1 MYKLGLIGYPLGHS
15 MSAVIQQA
23 GFKSIGAEGSYD
35 ILETPPE
42 DLISRVKFLKVNDY
56 SGFNITIPLKVP
68 ISLFLD
74 EIDETAN
81 IAGCA
86 NTVKILP
93 DKSFKGY
100 NTDIYGFRTAIPN
113 SSRLNGKKAGI
124 IGTGGASRAATVGLI
139 QTGVKEINY
148 YCRNIINSTPMVNSM
163 IDAFP
168 EITFNSY
175 QLQNKIIDL
184 SDLSILVN
192 CTPVGMR
199 GNSMDMTPISKYS
212 LESLP
217 KDALVYDVIYNPIR
231 TLFLQDAEKLGLEI
245 VSGLDMLIYQGAKAL
260 EIWTGKTPD
269 FQAMKIAALEELLIK
284 SSNVSID

>member
-23 GFKSIGAEGSYD
+23 GFKSIGETGSYD
-35 ILETPPE
+35 ILETPPNE
-42 DLISRVKFLKVNDY
+42 LIDRVKFLKVNNYD
-56 SGFNITIPLKVP
+56 GFNVTIPLKVP

-86 NTVKILP
+86 NTVKIMP

-100 NTDIYGFRTAIPN
+100 NTDIYGFRAAIPN
-113 SSRLNGKKAGI
+113 ASRLDGKTAGI

-139 QTGVKEINY
+139 QAGIKVVNY
-148 YCRNIINSTPMVNSM
+148 YSRNIINSSAMINSM
-163 IDAFP
+163 RNSFP
-168 EITFNSY
+168 EITFNNY
-175 QLQNKIIDL
+175 QLQNIRNL
-184 SDLSILVN
+184 SDISILVN

-199 GNSMDMTPISKYS
+199 GNSMDMMPITRLS
-212 LESLP
+212 LEELP
-217 KDALVYDVIYNPIR
+217 KDALVYDVIYNPMK
-231 TLFLQDAEKLGLEI
+231 TLLLKEAESLGLET

-260 EIWTGKTPD
+260 EIWTGKMPD
-269 FQAMKIAALEELLIK
+269 VQTMKIAALEELY
-284 SSNVSID
+284 

>member
-23 GFKSIGAEGSYD
+23 GFKSIGETGSYD
-35 ILETPPE
+35 ILETPPN
-42 DLISRVKFLKVNDY
+42 DLIDRVKFLKVNDY
-56 SGFNITIPLKVP
+56 DGFNVTIPLKVP

-86 NTVKILP
+86 NTVKIMS

-100 NTDIYGFRTAIPN
+100 NTDIYGFRAAIPN
-113 SSRLNGKKAGI
+113 ASRLDGKTAGI

-139 QTGVKEINY
+139 QAGIKVVNY
-148 YCRNIINSTPMVNSM
+148 YSRNIINSSAMINSM
-163 IDAFP
+163 RNSFP
-168 EITFNSY
+168 EITFNNY
-175 QLQNKIIDL
+175 QLQNIREL
-184 SDLSILVN
+184 SDVSILVN

-199 GNSMDMTPISKYS
+199 GNSMDMMPITKLS
-212 LESLP
+212 LEELP
-217 KDALVYDVIYNPIR
+217 KDAIVYDVIYNPMK
-231 TLFLQDAEKLGLEI
+231 TLLLKEAESLGLET

-260 EIWTGKTPD
+260 EIWTGKMPD
-269 FQAMKIAALEELLIK
+269 VQTMKIAALEELY
-284 SSNVSID
+284 

>member
-23 GFKSIGAEGSYD
+23 GFKSIGETGSYD
-35 ILETPPE
+35 ILETPPNE
-42 DLISRVKFLKVNDY
+42 LIDRVKFLKVNNYD
-56 SGFNITIPLKVP
+56 GFNVTIPLKVP

-86 NTVKILP
+86 NTVKIMS

-100 NTDIYGFRTAIPN
+100 NTDIYGFRAAIPN
-113 SSRLNGKKAGI
+113 ASRLDGKTAGI

-139 QTGVKEINY
+139 QAGIKVVNY
-148 YCRNIINSTPMVNSM
+148 YSRNIINSSAMINSM
-163 IDAFP
+163 RNSFP
-168 EITFNSY
+168 EITFNNY
-175 QLQNKIIDL
+175 QLQNIRNL
-184 SDLSILVN
+184 SDISILVN

-199 GNSMDMTPISKYS
+199 GNSMDMMPITRLS
-212 LESLP
+212 LEELP
-217 KDALVYDVIYNPIR
+217 KDALVYDVIYNPMK
-231 TLFLQDAEKLGLEI
+231 TLLLKEAESLGLET

-260 EIWTGKTPD
+260 EIWTGKMPD
-269 FQAMKIAALEELLIK
+269 VQTMKIAALEELY
-284 SSNVSID
+284 

>member
-23 GFKSIGAEGSYD
+23 GFKSIGETGSYD
-35 ILETPPE
+35 ILETPPNE
-42 DLISRVKFLKVNDY
+42 LIDRVKFLKVNNYD
-56 SGFNITIPLKVP
+56 GFNVTIPLKVP

-86 NTVKILP
+86 NTVKIMP

-113 SSRLNGKKAGI
+113 SSRLVGKTAGI

-139 QTGVKEINY
+139 QAGIKVVNY
-148 YCRNIINSTPMVNSM
+148 YSRNIINSSAMINSM
-163 IDAFP
+163 RNSFP
-168 EITFNSY
+168 EITFNNY
-175 QLQNKIIDL
+175 QLQNIRNI
-184 SDLSILVN
+184 SDISILVN

-199 GNSMDMTPISKYS
+199 GNSMDMMPITRLS
-212 LESLP
+212 LEELP
-217 KDALVYDVIYNPIR
+217 KDALVYDVIYNPMK
-231 TLFLQDAEKLGLEI
+231 TLLLKKAESLGLET

-260 EIWTGKTPD
+260 EIWTGKMPD
-269 FQAMKIAALEELLIK
+269 VQTMKIAALEELY
-284 SSNVSID
+284 

>member
-23 GFKSIGAEGSYD
+23 GFKSIGETGSYD
-35 ILETPPE
+35 ILETPPN
-42 DLISRVKFLKVNDY
+42 DLIDRVKFLKVNDY
-56 SGFNITIPLKVP
+56 DGFNVTIPLKVP

-86 NTVKILP
+86 NTVKLMP

-100 NTDIYGFRTAIPN
+100 NTDIYGFRAAIPN
-113 SSRLNGKKAGI
+113 ASRLDGKTAGI

-139 QTGVKEINY
+139 QAGIKVVNY
-148 YCRNIINSTPMVNSM
+148 YSRNIINSSAMINSM
-163 IDAFP
+163 RNSFP
-168 EITFNSY
+168 EITFNNY
-175 QLQNKIIDL
+175 QLQNIREL
-184 SDLSILVN
+184 SDVSILVN

-199 GNSMDMTPISKYS
+199 GNSMDMMPITKLS
-212 LESLP
+212 LEELP
-217 KDALVYDVIYNPIR
+217 KDAIVYDVIYNPMK
-231 TLFLQDAEKLGLEI
+231 TLLLKEAETLGLET

-260 EIWTGKTPD
+260 EIWTGKMPD
-269 FQAMKIAALEELLIK
+269 VQTMKIAALEELY
-284 SSNVSID
+284 

>member
-23 GFKSIGAEGSYD
+23 GFKSIGETGSYD
-35 ILETPPE
+35 ILETPPNE
-42 DLISRVKFLKVNDY
+42 LIDRVKFLKVNNYD
-56 SGFNITIPLKVP
+56 GFNVTIPLKVP

-86 NTVKILP
+86 NTVKIMS

-113 SSRLNGKKAGI
+113 SSRLVGKTAGI

-139 QTGVKEINY
+139 QAGIKVVNY
-148 YCRNIINSTPMVNSM
+148 YSRNIINSSAMINSM
-163 IDAFP
+163 RNSFP
-168 EITFNSY
+168 EITFNNY
-175 QLQNKIIDL
+175 QLQNIRNL
-184 SDLSILVN
+184 SDISILVN

-199 GNSMDMTPISKYS
+199 GNSMDMMPITRLS
-212 LESLP
+212 LEELP
-217 KDALVYDVIYNPIR
+217 KDALVYDVIYNPMK
-231 TLFLQDAEKLGLEI
+231 TLLLKEAESLGLET

-260 EIWTGKTPD
+260 EIWTGKMPD
-269 FQAMKIAALEELLIK
+269 VQTMKIAALEELY
-284 SSNVSID
+284 

>member
-15 MSAVIQQA
+15 MSAVIQKA
-23 GFKSIGAEGSYD
+23 GFESIGEEGSYD
-35 ILETPPE
+35 ILETPTE

-148 YCRNIINSTPMVNSM
+148 YCRNIINSAPMVNSM
-163 IDAFP
+163 MEAFP
-168 EITFNSY
+168 EIKFNKY
-175 QLQNKIIDL
+175 QLLNNSIDF

-199 GNSMDMTPISKYS
+199 GNSMDMIPISKYS

-217 KDALVYDVIYNPIR
+217 KDAIVYDVIYNPIR
-231 TLFLQDAEKLGLEI
+231 TIFLQEAEKLGLEI

-269 FQAMKIAALEELLIK
+269 FKSMKIAALEELLIK
-284 SSNVSID
+284 ASTISID

>member
-23 GFKSIGAEGSYD
+23 GFKSIGETGSYD
-35 ILETPPE
+35 ILETPPNE
-42 DLISRVKFLKVNDY
+42 LIDRVKFLKVNNYD
-56 SGFNITIPLKVP
+56 GFNVTIPLKVP

-86 NTVKILP
+86 NTVKIMP

-100 NTDIYGFRTAIPN
+100 NTDIYGFRAAIPN
-113 SSRLNGKKAGI
+113 SSRLVGKTAGI

-139 QTGVKEINY
+139 QAGIKVVNY
-148 YCRNIINSTPMVNSM
+148 YSRNIINSSAMINSM
-163 IDAFP
+163 RNSFP
-168 EITFNSY
+168 EITFNNY
-175 QLQNKIIDL
+175 QLQNIRNL
-184 SDLSILVN
+184 SDISILVN

-199 GNSMDMTPISKYS
+199 GN
-212 LESLP
+212 
-217 KDALVYDVIYNPIR
+217 VIYNPMK
-231 TLFLQDAEKLGLEI
+231 TLLLKEAESLGLET

-260 EIWTGKTPD
+260 EIWTGKMPD
-269 FQAMKIAALEELLIK
+269 VQTMKIAALEELY
-284 SSNVSID
+284 

>member
-23 GFKSIGAEGSYD
+23 GFKSIGETGSYD
-35 ILETPPE
+35 ILETPPN
-42 DLISRVKFLKVNDY
+42 DLIDRVKFLKVNNYD
-56 SGFNITIPLKVP
+56 GFNVTIPLKVP

-86 NTVKILP
+86 NTVKIMP

-100 NTDIYGFRTAIPN
+100 NTDIYGFRAAIPN
-113 SSRLNGKKAGI
+113 ASRLDGKTAGI

-139 QTGVKEINY
+139 QAGVKVVNY
-148 YCRNIINSTPMVNSM
+148 YSRNIINSSAMINSM
-163 IDAFP
+163 RNSFP
-168 EITFNSY
+168 EITFNNY
-175 QLQNKIIDL
+175 QLQNIREL
-184 SDLSILVN
+184 SDVSILVN

-199 GNSMDMTPISKYS
+199 GNSMDMMPITKLS
-212 LESLP
+212 LEELP
-217 KDALVYDVIYNPIR
+217 KDAIVYDVIYNPMK
-231 TLFLQDAEKLGLEI
+231 TLLLKEAEALGLET

-260 EIWTGKTPD
+260 EIWTGKMPD
-269 FQAMKIAALEELLIK
+269 VQTMKIAALEELY
-284 SSNVSID
+284 

>member
-23 GFKSIGAEGSYD
+23 GFKSIGETGSYD
-35 ILETPPE
+35 ILETPPNE
-42 DLISRVKFLKVNDY
+42 LIDRVKFLKVNNYD
-56 SGFNITIPLKVP
+56 GFNVTIPLKVP

-86 NTVKILP
+86 NTVKIMP

-100 NTDIYGFRTAIPN
+100 NTDIYGFRAAIPN
-113 SSRLNGKKAGI
+113 ASRLDGKTAGI

-139 QTGVKEINY
+139 QAGIKVVNY
-148 YCRNIINSTPMVNSM
+148 YSRNIINSSAMVNSM
-163 IDAFP
+163 RNSFP
-168 EITFNSY
+168 EITFNNY
-175 QLQNKIIDL
+175 QLQNIRNL
-184 SDLSILVN
+184 SDISILVN

-199 GNSMDMTPISKYS
+199 GNSMDMMPITRLS
-212 LESLP
+212 LEELP
-217 KDALVYDVIYNPIR
+217 KDAIVYDVIYNPMK
-231 TLFLQDAEKLGLEI
+231 TLLLKEAESIGLET

-260 EIWTGKTPD
+260 EIWTGKMPD
-269 FQAMKIAALEELLIK
+269 VQTMKIAALEELY
-284 SSNVSID
+284 

>member
-23 GFKSIGAEGSYD
+23 GFKSIGETGSYD
-35 ILETPPE
+35 ILETPPNE
-42 DLISRVKFLKVNDY
+42 LIDRVKFLKVNNYD
-56 SGFNITIPLKVP
+56 GFNVTIPLKVP

-86 NTVKILP
+86 NTVKIMS

-100 NTDIYGFRTAIPN
+100 NTDIYGFRAAIPN
-113 SSRLNGKKAGI
+113 ASRLDGKTAGI

-139 QTGVKEINY
+139 QAGIKVVNY
-148 YCRNIINSTPMVNSM
+148 YSRNIINSSAMINSM
-163 IDAFP
+163 RNSFP
-168 EITFNSY
+168 EITFNNY
-175 QLQNKIIDL
+175 QLQNIRNL
-184 SDLSILVN
+184 SDISILVN

-199 GNSMDMTPISKYS
+199 GNSMDMMPITRLS
-212 LESLP
+212 LEELP
-217 KDALVYDVIYNPIR
+217 KDALVYDVIYNPMK
-231 TLFLQDAEKLGLEI
+231 TLLLKEAESIGLET

-260 EIWTGKTPD
+260 EIWTGKMPD
-269 FQAMKIAALEELLIK
+269 VQTMKIAALEELY
-284 SSNVSID
+284 

>member
-23 GFKSIGAEGSYD
+23 GFKSIGETGSYD
-35 ILETPPE
+35 ILETPPNE
-42 DLISRVKFLKVNDY
+42 LIDRVKFLKVNNYD
-56 SGFNITIPLKVP
+56 GFNVTIPLKVP

-86 NTVKILP
+86 NTVKIMP

-100 NTDIYGFRTAIPN
+100 NTDIYGFRAAILN
-113 SSRLNGKKAGI
+113 SSRLVGKTAGI

-139 QTGVKEINY
+139 QAGIKVVNY
-148 YCRNIINSTPMVNSM
+148 YSRNIINSSAMINSM
-163 IDAFP
+163 RNSFP
-168 EITFNSY
+168 EITFNNY
-175 QLQNKIIDL
+175 QLQNIRNL
-184 SDLSILVN
+184 SDISILVN

-199 GNSMDMTPISKYS
+199 GNSMDMMPITRLS
-212 LESLP
+212 LEELP
-217 KDALVYDVIYNPIR
+217 KDAIVYDVIYNPMK
-231 TLFLQDAEKLGLEI
+231 TLLLKEAESLGLET

-260 EIWTGKTPD
+260 EIWTGKMPD
-269 FQAMKIAALEELLIK
+269 VQTMKIAALEELY
-284 SSNVSID
+284 

>member
-23 GFKSIGAEGSYD
+23 GFKSIGETGSYD
-35 ILETPPE
+35 ILETPPNE
-42 DLISRVKFLKVNDY
+42 LIDRVKFLKVNNYD
-56 SGFNITIPLKVP
+56 GFNVTIPLKVP

-86 NTVKILP
+86 NTVKIMP

-113 SSRLNGKKAGI
+113 SSRLVGKTAGI

-139 QTGVKEINY
+139 QAGIKVVNY
-148 YCRNIINSTPMVNSM
+148 YSRNIINSSAMINSM
-163 IDAFP
+163 RNSFP
-168 EITFNSY
+168 EITFNNY
-175 QLQNKIIDL
+175 QLQNVRNL
-184 SDLSILVN
+184 SDISILVN

-199 GNSMDMTPISKYS
+199 GNSMDMMPITRLS
-212 LESLP
+212 LEELP
-217 KDALVYDVIYNPIR
+217 KDALVYDVIYNPMK
-231 TLFLQDAEKLGLEI
+231 TLLLKEAESLGLET

-260 EIWTGKTPD
+260 EIWTGKMPD
-269 FQAMKIAALEELLIK
+269 VQTMKIAALEELY
-284 SSNVSID
+284 